1 MGELFIYPQ
10 LPTTEKLPLN
20 LNGMGLNH
28 VQERLIR
35 PNGVPFYQ
43 WIQCLKGKG
52 FLYLGNTIY
61 IVEKGWGIFLP
72 PDTPHQY
79 WSEDNLWEVN
89 FLGFSGKLADFFL
102 KEGKISEAGIY
113 HPENPEEIIR
123 LENEIYRLYLENSA
137 LKDEEISMLLYGIVL
152 QMMSMDSSSIGNSAM
167 HENLKL
173 RNVISFMED
182 NYSKDISLNDIAEH
196 AGLSKEYL
204 CSKFKKNMEKTIVEY
219 LTEIR
224 LIHARIFLMQFPE
237 KKVYE
242 IAKMCGFEDSSY
254 FCSVFKKSTGLSP
267 KEYQVQNH

>member
-1 MGELFIYPQ
+1 MEELYIYPQ
-10 LPTTEKLPLN
+10 LTNNEKLPLN

-52 FLYLGNTIY
+52 FLYLGNTSY

-72 PDTPHQY
+72 PDTPHEY
-79 WSEDNLWEVN
+79 WSEDSLWEVN
-89 FLGFSGKLADFFL
+89 FLGFSGKLADFLL
-102 KEGKISEAGIY
+102 KEGKISEPGIY
-113 HPENPEEIIR
+113 HPENPKEIIK
-123 LENEIYRLYLENSA
+123 LENEIYRCHQKNNST
-137 LKDEEISMLLYGIVL
+137 KDEEISRILYGIIL
-152 QMMSMDSSSIGNSAM
+152 QILSIESSSIGNSGIN
-167 HENLKL
+167 ENLKL
-173 RNVISFMED
+173 KNAISFMEE
-182 NYSKDISLNDIAEH
+182 NYPKDIALNDIASH

-204 CSKFKKNMEKTIVEY
+204 CSIFKKTMKKTVVEY

-237 KKVYE
+237 KKIYE

-254 FCSVFKKSTGLSP
+254 FCAVFKKSTGLSP